1 MGSSKYKARS
11 QHTKRTELEFYVSK
25 QVNRVLYNA
34 ARLAKAPDGVHLSTC
49 IPAALFTLESSWRTP
64 AHFSSYAVNKPSVS
78 SCIRYQ
84 AVSSCASESALLTIV
99 RVYKLYLLTYL
110 LTYLLKRD
118 FKEAGH
124 SMMSDLRM
132 FGALFDTNMEPGP
145 LPLLY
150 FSFSF
155 RCLTLAL
162 CWSAKILWQCAGP
175 KLMVICLNQ
184 GWIKTYSH

>member
-1 MGSSKYKARS
+1 
-11 QHTKRTELEFYVSK
+11 
-25 QVNRVLYNA
+25 
-34 ARLAKAPDGVHLSTC
+34 
-49 IPAALFTLESSWRTP
+49 
-64 AHFSSYAVNKPSVS
+64 
-78 SCIRYQ
+78 
-84 AVSSCASESALLTIV
+84 
-99 RVYKLYLLTYL
+99 
-110 LTYLLKRD
+110 
-118 FKEAGH
+118 
-124 SMMSDLRM
+124 MMSDLQM

-184 GWIKTYSH
+184 GWIKAYSH